1 MKKLIT
7 VFLIISLIIPIC
19 APIMTVHAAT
29 TYTVVSI
36 KSDGS
41 TNKIGTYGNYNDAKS
56 AMLNYKSTID
66 DVAVI
71 KKDNVIINAAY
82 GIFRP
87 DKSLSTINLST
98 DYGNGYISP
107 PYNSDTLLLDYDPN
121 TNRVQIMIS
130 GVKGWT
136 SLSAGEIY
144 PISYITSG
152 SVSYDTN
159 KKYVKILYKNGIRL
173 REGPGTEYK
182 QIGCNGANTCNASQG
197 GIWTE
202 GGAIY
207 EWLNYGNVTS
217 SNGNEWYQVN
227 INGNIGYIANDPN
240 TKDLEEFIPS
250 TGLKQEFKTFYYV
263 LDGELY
269 HQYYVAAS
277 SSTWT
282 TRLGKAPLYLN
293 ASGRYYSFDGN
304 YFYDN
309 FITMVN
315 DMKNNTYK
323 NAINKLPYY
332 NYYQYLPVRTKTN
345 YNADN
350 LNAYIGYEAKIDRDK
365 YYYYDT
371 AKGKW
376 EYKPEWTSPSWYD
389 EDKNKSMLYN
399 EGEAF
404 IESQEK
410 YGVNAAQTL
419 ALAINESGW
428 GRSYMSV
435 RQNNL
440 FGHGAFDS
448 APDQYAAGYAT
459 VKDGIIAHA
468 YRYIASDYDNPIN
481 GSHYYG
487 GHYGNKLSG
496 NNVSYASDAY
506 WGEKMVGNYY
516 SLDKY
521 FDFQDFK
528 QRNTLGIKQTSEYG
542 PVYSEPSTKSV
553 KYYNLKNVPNV
564 PVTILDEVKGESING
579 NDIWYRIQSDLPI
592 DANRTLQSDLSSYNF
607 ETSYAYIHSSYIYK
621 ESKEPIITAS
631 DVTIQNGAGFDPL
644 KNVTAYDAF
653 DGDVTSKIKVISNN
667 VNVNNY
673 GTYNVTYSVTDSED
687 NTAIK
692 TITVTVLTGKP
703 TITAS
708 DKTVTLNQTFD
719 PLNGVVAYD
728 KEDGDL
734 TKEVKVT
741 SNNVDIKKVGIY
753 SITYSV
759 TDKDKNTVTKTIS
772 VKVEAPKYK
781 EIDNYY
787 SFDSLSVVNNKLHFK
802 GYISLLGVNN
812 TLNNNIEYQ
821 LLFKNESTGEEI
833 YQNLNRIT
841 DTTKMPFMLEKEKG
855 IDYTYSWFEGDINIS
870 NLPNGDYEL
879 YLIAHDN
886 NNISKVA
893 VTNVFG
899 APMVTTYTEDK
910 KSVTFRNNF
919 ESRIPIIEVFVR
931 DSLLGEKT
939 ANPIYNIYN
948 EYSKIDFVNNKLVI
962 KGTSHIIGGNYSK
975 NTNVERK
982 LTFENVNTFERFT
995 FDIGSITAGDYKIE
1009 LRQSDGFDKTKGW
1022 FETNI
1027 DLSSLPVGTYSI
1039 NIFTK
1044 SNIADYGE
1052 LQDIFD
1058 GKINASL
1065 ESNGKNYSFSV
1076 NKNKRYRIELTVKNI

>member
-1 MKKLIT
+1 MRKLIT
-7 VFLIISLIIPIC
+7 IFLIISLIMPIC
-19 APIMTVHAAT
+19 APIMTVHAAA

-36 KSDGS
+36 KSDGK
-41 TNKIGTYGNYNDAKS
+41 TNDIGTYGNYADAKK

-107 PYNSDTLLLDYDPN
+107 PYNSDTLLLDYDEN

-136 SLSAGEIY
+136 SLSVGEIY

-152 SVSYDTN
+152 SVSYDAN

-182 QIGCNGANTCNASQG
+182 QIGCNGANTCGASQG

-269 HQYYVAAS
+269 HQYYVAVS

-293 ASGRYYSFDGN
+293 ANVRYYSFDGN

-323 NAINKLPYY
+323 NAVNKLPYY

-371 AKGKW
+371 EKGKW
-376 EYKPEWTSPSWYD
+376 EYKPEWTSPDWYI
-389 EDKNKSMLYN
+389 EDKNKSMLYH

-448 APDQYAAGYAT
+448 APDEYAAGYAT

-468 YRYIASDYDNPIN
+468 YKYIASDYANPIN
-481 GSHYYG
+481 GYHYYG

-521 FDFQDFK
+521 FDFQDFR

-542 PVYSEPSTKSV
+542 PVYSEPATTSI

-564 PVTILDEVKGESING
+564 PVTILEEVKGESING
-579 NDIWYRIQSDLPI
+579 NDIWYKIQSDLPI
-592 DANRTLQSDLSSYNF
+592 DENRTLQSDLSSYNF

-741 SNNVDIKKVGIY
+741 SNNVDIKKVGTY

-759 TDKDKNTVTKTIS
+759 TDKDNNTVTKTIN

-787 SFDSLSVVNNKLHFK
+787 SFDSLSIVNNKLHFK

-821 LLFKNESTGEEI
+821 LLFKNEMTGEEI

-841 DTTKMPFMLEKEKG
+841 DTTKMPFMLEKEQG
-855 IDYTYSWFEGDINIS
+855 FDYTYSWFEGDINIS

-899 APMVTTYTEDK
+899 APMVTTYVEDK

-919 ESRIPIIEVFVR
+919 ESRVPIIEVFVR

-975 NTNVERK
+975 DTKVERK

-995 FDIGSITAGDYKIE
+995 FDIGSITTGDYKIE

-1058 GKINASL
+1058 GKIDATMDY
-1065 ESNGKNYSFSV
+1065 NGKNYTFSV